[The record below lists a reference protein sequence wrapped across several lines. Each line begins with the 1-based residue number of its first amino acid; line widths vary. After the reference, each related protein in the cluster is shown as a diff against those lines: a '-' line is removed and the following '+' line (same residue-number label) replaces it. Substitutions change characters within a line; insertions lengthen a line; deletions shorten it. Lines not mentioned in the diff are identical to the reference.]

1 MLTFIHFFQDL
12 YSHYFCDHKYVRMV
26 KWGKHARKLRILV
39 WKHSTSTSSKPFAIS
54 HRYKKRQQCGDTSI
68 THDYF
73 QNQNHEQMNSTQKH
87 SNKMSKKNEEKN
99 SRPYRGDLS
108 RLLKIKTHRKEK
120 FTSEVDKKSKK
131 KQQKMKNK
139 KTKALRRKTK
149 AVCMLS
155 IPFGNWFSVL
165 LSSVLLTKDDEDE
178 YCLAISNIHVLMGR
192 GCYRNTKWRTIET
205 D

>member
-54 HRYKKRQQCGDTSI
+54 RRYKKRQQCGETSI

-131 KQQKMKNK
+131 QQQKMKNK
-139 KTKALRRKTK
+139 KQKLFEEKQKQSVCSLFLLEIGSLSFYPVYCLRKTMRTNI
-149 AVCMLS
+149 ASQFLIFMH
-155 IPFGNWFSVL
+155 WW
-165 LSSVLLTKDDEDE
+165 DEG
-178 YCLAISNIHVLMGR
+178 V
-192 GCYRNTKWRTIET
+192 IEIQSGEL
-205 D
+205 